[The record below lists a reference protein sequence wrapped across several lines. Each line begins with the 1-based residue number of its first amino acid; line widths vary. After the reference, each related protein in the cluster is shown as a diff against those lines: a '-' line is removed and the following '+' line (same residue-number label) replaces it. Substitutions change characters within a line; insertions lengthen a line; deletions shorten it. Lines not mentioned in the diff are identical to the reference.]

1 MDFIL
6 YINFSFRFNS
16 SGLLMKEKYLT
27 IKQKIKWLIIYE
39 FLSIVF
45 YVFSDFFYQSFYI
58 IFFSIPFFLIWNTPL
73 IFFFL
78 LWKDLNITH
87 LQLHMTYGFSTIL
100 LIFFILLN
108 IFPISKSEIV
118 YPVLVLINYP
128 ISGVL
133 IGYLGFYIATKIEE
147 KLNK

>member
-6 YINFSFRFNS
+6 YINFSFGFNS
-16 SGLLMKEKYLT
+16 SRLLMKKNLT

-39 FLSIVF
+39 FLSLIF
-45 YVFSDFFYQSFYI
+45 YVFSNFFYQSFYI
-58 IFFSIPFFLIWNTPL
+58 IFFSIPFFLIWNIPL

-87 LQLHMTYGFSTIL
+87 LELHMTYGFSTIL

-108 IFPISKSEIV
+108 IFPISTSEIV
-118 YPVLVLINYP
+118 YPVLVLFNYP

>member
-1 MDFIL
+1 MFFPIFSTKVSIL
-6 YINFSFRFNS
+6 Y
-16 SGLLMKEKYLT
+16 
-27 IKQKIKWLIIYE
+27 
-39 FLSIVF
+39 FLVF
-45 YVFSDFFYQSFYI
+45 H
-58 IFFSIPFFLIWNTPL
+58 FFLIWNIPL

-87 LQLHMTYGFSTIL
+87 LELHMTYGFSTIL

-108 IFPISKSEIV
+108 IFPISTSKIV